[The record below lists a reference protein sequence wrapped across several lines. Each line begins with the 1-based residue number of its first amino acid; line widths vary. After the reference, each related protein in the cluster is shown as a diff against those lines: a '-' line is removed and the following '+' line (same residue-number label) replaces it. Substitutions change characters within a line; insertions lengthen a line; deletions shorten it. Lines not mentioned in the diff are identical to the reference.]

1 MADPN
6 RTSNPPGEATE
17 PDIPPAN
24 PPAQEV
30 NGSTTEAAT
39 RDAEPSQHGA
49 DSSLQTADNSLPP
62 IDTTLPPI
70 DPSIPHLDAP
80 SLPAIDTSL
89 PPIDTTL
96 PAPDLNPPPAA
107 ADLSALGAETPNT
120 NSYQPGNTTTAVSGS
135 NNDAT
140 DKAGFQT
147 PAPPAQPPSNGMY
160 HPQQPVQQQP
170 PPQQQQQH
178 SQPPQ
183 YHPQTPGMSPNTQ
196 PSPTPMNAGSMPP
209 GGHQAPGQHI
219 PQAPIGSPLPT
230 NMPPMPPMVQY
241 MGYPSGPQAG
251 VNVNAQMRYQMG
263 DANRMLSGGRHKKE
277 VKRRTKTGC
286 LTCRKRRIK
295 VCEELRCV
303 AFVGE
308 GVFGGQ
314 KNSLRLPPKPRHS
327 RLSLPLSRLCVFLPH
342 KFSLSFV

>member
-1 MADPN
+1 MADAN
-6 RTSNPPGEATE
+6 RSSNPPGEVTK
-17 PDIPPAN
+17 PDIQPAN
-24 PPAQEV
+24 PPAQET
-30 NGSTTEAAT
+30 NGSTTEAAS
-39 RDAEPSQHGA
+39 RDTDPSQHGT
-49 DSSLQTADNSLPP
+49 DSSLQAADNALPP

-70 DPSIPHLDAP
+70 DPSIPHYDPP

-89 PPIDTTL
+89 PPLDTTL
-96 PAPDLNPPPAA
+96 PAPDLHPPPAA
-107 ADLSALGAETPNT
+107 ANPSLPGAEPPNFDIDR
-120 NSYQPGNTTTAVSGS
+120 PGSTTAGVPGS

-140 DKAGFQT
+140 EKPGYQT

-160 HPQQPVQQQP
+160 HPPQPV
-170 PPQQQQQH
+170 QQQQQH

-183 YHPQTPGMSPNTQ
+183 YHPQTPGMSPNAQ
-196 PSPTPMNAGSMPP
+196 SSPTPMSAGSIPP
-209 GGHQAPGQHI
+209 GGHQATGQHI

-230 NMPPMPPMVQY
+230 TMPPMPPVVQY

-295 VCEELRCV
+295 VCEEMRCV
-303 AFVGE
+303 ALVKKSLAGRKTRFGSHQTPPFASRSLSLCLFLSLSLS
-308 GVFGGQ
+308 VFP
-314 KNSLRLPPKPRHS
+314 LPPQIH
-327 RLSLPLSRLCVFLPH
+327 LF
-342 KFSLSFV
+342 FS